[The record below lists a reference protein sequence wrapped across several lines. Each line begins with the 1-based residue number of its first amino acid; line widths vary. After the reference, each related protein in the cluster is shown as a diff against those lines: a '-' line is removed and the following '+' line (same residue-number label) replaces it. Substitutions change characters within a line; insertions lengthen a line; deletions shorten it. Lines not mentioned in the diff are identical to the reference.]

1 MNCASAGVIP
11 AYTIDS
17 IVDYCDERDFYATVC
32 VDRAFGAVCESRKQR
47 LFGRLGAIRFPML
60 RAQQQFSPRACS
72 VAAYKRHLGFE
83 GQTAPR
89 LYAAALSFDDFVFHL
104 EFRRCAS
111 GESAFV
117 SLFVGEVALP
127 ADATEQS
134 YSLVCPAPSSLA
146 QYFANGADE
155 NADAMFVRVV
165 GTKRAT
171 GESALLYSSNELRDG
186 CYFQLD
192 DIPLART
199 QLADLVHPMWA
210 EFGMRPSMSVDFD
223 REEGAFV
230 VDFCMSHLGDTID
243 MPLSSAITVLEHFV
257 EFA

>member
-1 MNCASAGVIP
+1 MMNCASAGVIP

-117 SLFVGEVALP
+117 SLFVGEAALP
-127 ADATEQS
+127 TSATEQS
-134 YSLVCPAPSSLA
+134 YCALCQARVRRDVRAKRLRERATSRLFFTPATKYLTTAASNRIIFHSCEPKWWLWCTHSGPSSV
-146 QYFANGADE
+146 YG
-155 NADAMFVRVV
+155 
-165 GTKRAT
+165 
-171 GESALLYSSNELRDG
+171 LR
-186 CYFQLD
+186 C
-192 DIPLART
+192 
-199 QLADLVHPMWA
+199 
-210 EFGMRPSMSVDFD
+210 PS
-223 REEGAFV
+223 
-230 VDFCMSHLGDTID
+230 I
-243 MPLSSAITVLEHFV
+243 
-257 EFA
+257 